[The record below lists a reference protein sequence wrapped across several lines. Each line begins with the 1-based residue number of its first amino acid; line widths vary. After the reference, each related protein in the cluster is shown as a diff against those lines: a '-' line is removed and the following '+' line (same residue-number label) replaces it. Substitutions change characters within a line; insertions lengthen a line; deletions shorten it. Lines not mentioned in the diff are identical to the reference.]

1 MEVRLGGL
9 APLTPPF
16 KQGVRSSNLRRVTTS
31 SRTALVRDGFFIQ
44 KAISHLFRRSS
55 FPKCKHFIGLHFGFS
70 SNAWKQS
77 DTLPFC
83 PFYERQSVYFWCP
96 KNNYLDSRTTRLSQR
111 FLNASSR
118 RKPQKG
124 SAIRPFGT
132 IIPIFIRSKSTWIS
146 PPRSLHSQKRI

>member
-1 MEVRLGGL
+1 MFDAADRNIQIPKTPMFSSDGGTSRGL

-70 SNAWKQS
+70 SNA
-77 DTLPFC
+77 
-83 PFYERQSVYFWCP
+83 
-96 KNNYLDSRTTRLSQR
+96 
-111 FLNASSR
+111 
-118 RKPQKG
+118 
-124 SAIRPFGT
+124 
-132 IIPIFIRSKSTWIS
+132 
-146 PPRSLHSQKRI
+146 